1 MDNMVDNTNPNIE
14 NIEVSSTNIQPLTLT
29 RQAFNKEKFY
39 QTIDTS
45 FTQLGVDE
53 LDLSFFDPNL
63 ATQGDFF
70 SIYRNLFYLIP
81 KTGPNSHTT
90 LIEESSEYVDYQ
102 ANQVEIQALLDEISE
117 LREQNLQLTLD
128 IGNVFSAQDEINKA
142 INTTRLSRPGTL

>member
-63 ATQGDFF
+63 VTQGDFF
-70 SIYRNLFYLIP
+70 SIYRN
-81 KTGPNSHTT
+81 
-90 LIEESSEYVDYQ
+90 SSF
-102 ANQVEIQALLDEISE
+102 I
-117 LREQNLQLTLD
+117 R
-128 IGNVFSAQDEINKA
+128 
-142 INTTRLSRPGTL
+142 